1 MLLLLGIILL
11 KHDANIN
18 VKSNNGCT
26 ALILASQDGY
36 KEIVALL
43 LKHGADVNAKDN
55 AGWASLI
62 YASLNGHTET
72 AVAALIRGSQA
83 AVLSPKPPKPQIPMT
98 PIFSGSTS
106 VWLLK

>member
-1 MLLLLGIILL
+1 MSDVFNETNCICRYPRTHLTLQSRIPDINTRYEDGWTALMIASLNGHTAIVEILL

-55 AGWASLI
+55 AG
-62 YASLNGHTET
+62 
-72 AVAALIRGSQA
+72 
-83 AVLSPKPPKPQIPMT
+83 
-98 PIFSGSTS
+98 
-106 VWLLK
+106 